1 MDITLHAGHSPA
13 RNYAEPEGFFR
24 LGGKIK

>member
-1 MDITLHAGHSPA
+1 MVITLHAGYNPA
-13 RNYAEPEGFFR
+13 RNYTEPEGFFR